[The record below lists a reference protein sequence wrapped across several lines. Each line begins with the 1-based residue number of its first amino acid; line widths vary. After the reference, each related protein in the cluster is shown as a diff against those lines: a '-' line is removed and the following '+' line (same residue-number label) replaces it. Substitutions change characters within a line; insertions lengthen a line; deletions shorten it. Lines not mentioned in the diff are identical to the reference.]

1 MTKADKTLII
11 SVLLIGLVLY
21 FLLPLI
27 NETDLKKTQA
37 IIKMEGQIV
46 KTVPLAENES
56 SRFTMQGKNGPFT
69 VESKAGSIRIHE
81 STCPDKYCVK
91 RGWISSP
98 GESIICVPYEV
109 IIYFDTQSPIDAITG

>member
-1 MTKADKTLII
+1 MTRADKTLII
-11 SVLLIGLVLY
+11 SVLLVGLVMY
-21 FLLPLI
+21 FVMPLFQA
-27 NETDLKKTQA
+27 TGLQKTQA

-56 SRFTMQGKNGPFT
+56 SRFTLQGKNGPFT
-69 VESKAGSIRIHE
+69 VETQAGRIRIVE
-81 STCPDKYCVK
+81 STCPDKFCVK

-109 IIYFDTQSPIDAITG
+109 IIYFDTESPVDAITG